1 MRASNSVKRSP
12 RSLSVIRLAI
22 LRGIEYAR
30 LTEELSFKRLAGGLT
45 CGQTHR
51 LMRKPTRPPTAKCTL
66 PMYMGFLMS
75 EPKSSTCTRLSQVM
89 GISHDSVNRFLL
101 RESYEPQDLFNEAKK
116 LLDMVGGT
124 LNVDDTTLDKP
135 YSQKMA
141 LVGHFWSGK
150 HHRVVKGLSLVTL
163 YYTDVQGRS
172 LPVNYRVYDKAD
184 SKTKNDYFQDMLAEV
199 WAWGL
204 RPAFTTGDSW
214 YACEKNLKT
223 VKNHRM
229 GLMFAVEANRTVS
242 VEKGVWVQVQ
252 KLDVPDGGLMV
263 WLRNFG
269 QVKLFRTRLKDQLR
283 HYVVCLPDGQGYS
296 TFARP
301 DFQKLHDQHWGI
313 EQYHRL
319 LKQVC
324 NVERFQVRGKVPI
337 LNHIFAA
344 LCSFVQLQEMRFTH
358 AIVNAY
364 QWKTELFT
372 QVVAAFVTGFIPGKE
387 HLTPQFRAAVNA

>member
-1 MRASNSVKRSP
+1 
-12 RSLSVIRLAI
+12 
-22 LRGIEYAR
+22 
-30 LTEELSFKRLAGGLT
+30 
-45 CGQTHR
+45 
-51 LMRKPTRPPTAKCTL
+51 
-66 PMYMGFLMS
+66 
-75 EPKSSTCTRLSQVM
+75 M

-101 RESYEPQDLFNEAKK
+101 RESYEPKDLFNEAQK

-135 YSQKMA
+135 YSQKME

-150 HHRVVKGLSLVTL
+150 HHRTVKGLSLVTL
-163 YYTDVQGRS
+163 YYTDLQGRS

-184 SKTKNDYFQDMLAEV
+184 DRTKNDYFQDMLAEV
-199 WAWGL
+199 LAWGL
-204 RPAFTTGDSW
+204 QPAFATGDSW
-214 YACEKNLKT
+214 YSCEKNLKT
-223 VKNHRM
+223 VKTHQM
-229 GLMFAVEANRTVS
+229 GLMFAVDANRTVS
-242 VEKGVWVQVQ
+242 VEKGAWVQVQ
-252 KLDVPDGGLMV
+252 RLDVPAEGRMV
-263 WLRNFG
+263 WLRNMG
-269 QVKLFRTRLKDQLR
+269 PVKLFRTRLKDQLR
-283 HYVVCLPDGQGYS
+283 HYVACLPDAQGYS
-296 TFARP
+296 TFGHL

-364 QWKTELFT
+364 QWKKKLFT
-372 QVVAAFVTGFIPGKE
+372 QAVATFVIGFIPAKE
-387 HLTPQFRAAVNA
+387 HLKPQYCAAVNA